1 VGNYNAN
8 DGSWNQI
15 KGSDVE
21 TSSIEPLTQGA
32 VFDAALQG
40 TRKALKELAH
50 KRLWPH
56 KPQLHSLVGTPTSL
70 LEPLTIH
77 ARRKA
82 LFAAAAEGLPIL
94 LPNVQVPVAR
104 EAKMGVQSALLRAIA
119 RAFRAKET
127 ASAQVGRRGARR
139 VLPIPEL
146 LRRWQRN
153 RHTVSITDLHVRNTT
168 LERDIDT
175 SELSGFN
182 LLPLGTE
189 SMRRQEMMTLVMS
202 SRANVTDSH
211 SDDPDGS
218 NHCFVGRKLWL
229 AWETFEGRKA
239 GLQDCSRDDIN
250 DRARFDLTAFASLK
264 SAKWWTVGPGET
276 LFLPGRFSHRVI
288 TLERYLGIGSFYCTP
303 SSCLENLSRWYDYG
317 ALWSLDDPEGDNQGL
332 TDEIAIALVKK
343 LRHLAEQTSQ
353 TQEKW
358 GLDFAS
364 LGFHH
369 WQRHWTT
376 SRRNDLLRSHPHFA
390 KLVREFEEMAN
401 TQSA

>member
-1 VGNYNAN
+1 VGNYVGS
-8 DGSWNQI
+8 DGSWNLT

-40 TRKALKELAH
+40 TRKALKKLES

-56 KPQLHSLVGTPTSL
+56 KLQLHSCVGTPTSL
-70 LEPLTIH
+70 VEPLCLQ

-82 LFAAAAEGLPIL
+82 LFEAAAEGRPIL
-94 LPNVQVPVAR
+94 LTNVRVPVAR
-104 EAKMGVQSALLRAIA
+104 EAEMGVQSALLKAIA
-119 RAFRAKET
+119 HAFRANVT
-127 ASAQVGRRGARR
+127 ASAQVGRKGGRR

-146 LRRWQRN
+146 LRRWQSK

-168 LERDIDT
+168 LERDID
-175 SELSGFN
+175 SAELSGFN

-189 SMRRQEMMTLVMS
+189 GMRRQEMMTLVMS

-229 AWETFEGRKA
+229 AWETFEGRSA

-250 DRARFDLTAFASLK
+250 DRARFNLTTFASLK

-303 SSCLENLSRWYDYG
+303 SSCLENLSRWYHYG
-317 ALWSLDDPEGDNQGL
+317 PLWSLDDPEGENHGL
-332 TDEIAIALVKK
+332 TDEITIALLKK
-343 LRHLAEQTSQ
+343 LRLLAGQTRQS
-353 TQEKW
+353 QEKW

-369 WQRHWTT
+369 WQKQWTT
-376 SRRNDLLRSHPHFA
+376 SCRNDLLRSHPPFA
-390 KLVREFEEMAN
+390 KLVGEFEGWAN
-401 TQSA
+401 S